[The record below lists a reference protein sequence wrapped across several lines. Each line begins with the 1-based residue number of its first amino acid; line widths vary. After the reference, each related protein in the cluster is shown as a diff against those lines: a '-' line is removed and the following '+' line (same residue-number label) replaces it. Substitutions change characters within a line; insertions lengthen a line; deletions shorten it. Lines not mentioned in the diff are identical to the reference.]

1 MPGESFAGGVSEP
14 LRMRQ
19 DIDDGAPAPVF
30 IYGRTTPEPGVRRV
44 ANIKNNHTIH
54 TIVLNLLTTHILG
67 GFFDAKTNRRYEQ
80 MKAKLILTALGSGLI
95 YINAANA
102 TDAVGPI
109 DCLDC
114 RYHTLDR
121 CSDYGPL
128 CCPPCQI
135 EPGEGIDCDP
145 LTCVGTTSIEM
156 VTGCEKVTSKG
167 CVNNLCLAETSYR
180 CAKGYYGAPEN
191 RCFSRSC
198 TPCDAPGT
206 TSGPGALQSSECY
219 IPKDTAFNETN
230 GSGVYAANCYYS
242 GS

>member
-1 MPGESFAGGVSEP
+1 
-14 LRMRQ
+14 
-19 DIDDGAPAPVF
+19 
-30 IYGRTTPEPGVRRV
+30 
-44 ANIKNNHTIH
+44 
-54 TIVLNLLTTHILG
+54 
-67 GFFDAKTNRRYEQ
+67 